1 MRSRSVVGIS
11 ILLVGSGAGASA
23 LLKANQLAL
32 PRPSQSPRRR
42 GSYRVENVLIR
53 FKATSRLP
61 AFRPR
66 SALPHLSVAEAQ
78 LLTKIGV
85 TDD

>member
-11 ILLVGSGAGASA
+11 ILLVGSGAEASA

-53 FKATSRLP
+53 FKATSRFP
-61 AFRPR
+61 AFRSR
-66 SALPHLSVAEAQ
+66 RALPHLSVAEAQ
-78 LLTKIGV
+78 LLTKK
-85 TDD
+85 